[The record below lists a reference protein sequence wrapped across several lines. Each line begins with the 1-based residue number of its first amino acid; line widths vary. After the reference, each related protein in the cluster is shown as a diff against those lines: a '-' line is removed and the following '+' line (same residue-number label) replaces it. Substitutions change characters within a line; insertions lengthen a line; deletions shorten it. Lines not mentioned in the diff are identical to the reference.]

1 MTAQIRA
8 TVVWCGAGQVP
19 IEIAVDLAPG
29 ATVRDVIVQS
39 GVLTKNGATVVDAL
53 DVGIFNRPCGLD
65 APVRHN
71 DRVELYRPLA
81 IDPKE
86 ARRIRAEVRRKKK
99 AAQARP

>member
-1 MTAQIRA
+1 ME
-8 TVVWCGAGQVP
+8 
-19 IEIAVDLAPG
+19 IEVDLAPG

-39 GVLTKNGATVVDAL
+39 GVLTKTGATAVDAL
-53 DVGIFNRPCGLD
+53 DVGIFNRPCSLG
-65 APVRHN
+65 APVRNN